1 MLLHIANFAD
11 ASRRTVTAG
20 SAIALGS
27 IIVASD
33 VNGVRTVNAVADGEA
48 AKLVAGNYGVA
59 LKLSKLQLQVTSVIG
74 SIPED
79 FGSRLTSIKSGDA
92 IVEVAPGAI
101 MEYDVSLLH
110 ASLDPARGGAL
121 PAAGAAL
128 GIKSGL
134 FCTAATAGA
143 ITSPVV
149 GRVHEVI
156 GGKVRVELV

>member
-1 MLLHIANFAD
+1 MLLHIANFRD
-11 ASRRTVTAG
+11 ASRRTTTAG
-20 SAIALGS
+20 AEIPLGAV
-27 IIVASD
+27 IVAAD
-33 VNGVRTVNAVADGEA
+33 VNGVRTSTAVGDAQSA
-48 AKLVAGNYGVA
+48 LLVKGNYGVA
-59 LKLSKLQLQVTSVIG
+59 MKLSKLQYQVSSTVNN
-74 SIPED
+74 IPED

-101 MEYDVSLLH
+101 MEYDVALLH
-110 ASLDPARGGAL
+110 SSLDPARGGAL

-134 FCTAATAGA
+134 FCTAATSGA